1 VSWILLPLSIG
12 WGESQGEG
20 SVQLHR
26 YAENK
31 NNNPAKNMKPII
43 LIALALAVT
52 GTFSLAAAE
61 TEQGFTPLMDGKT
74 FDGWK
79 MAEEN
84 KDTWKIVDG
93 AFVANG
99 PRCHLYYVGD
109 GKPFKNFHLK
119 AEVMTEPNSNGGIYF
134 HTKYQSE
141 GWPKGGFE
149 CQVNNTHSDWI
160 KTGSLYGI
168 ANTGLTAAQDKKWWT
183 QEILVEGNKV
193 TVSVDGKKVLQYVEP
208 ASAQAGNEFARKLG
222 EGTFALQGHDPG
234 STIRYKNIRVKRLD

>member
-1 VSWILLPLSIG
+1 MKRILLIT
-12 WGESQGEG
+12 
-20 SVQLHR
+20 
-26 YAENK
+26 
-31 NNNPAKNMKPII
+31 
-43 LIALALAVT
+43 LALTVAGVRIN
-52 GTFSLAAAE
+52 AAE
-61 TEQGFTPLMDGKT
+61 KTEEGFTPLMDGKT

-79 MAEEN
+79 TAEEN
-84 KDTWKIVDG
+84 KGTWKIVEG

-99 PRCHLYYVGD
+99 PRCHLYYEGD

-119 AEVMTEPNSNGGIYF
+119 VEVMTEPNSNGGIYF
-134 HTKYQSE
+134 HTRYQPE

-208 ASAQAGNEFARKLG
+208 ARAQAGNEFARKLG